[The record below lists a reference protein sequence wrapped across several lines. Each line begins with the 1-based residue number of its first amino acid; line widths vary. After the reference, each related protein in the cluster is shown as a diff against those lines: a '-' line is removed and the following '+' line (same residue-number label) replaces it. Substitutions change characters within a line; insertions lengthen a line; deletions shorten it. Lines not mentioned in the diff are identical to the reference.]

1 MSEFMIFTLINILAQ
16 SLMARPFLSQS
27 VLKFPARLGPAA
39 GLMLPAGGE
48 TMRLTGPRY
57 GSEVND

>member
-1 MSEFMIFTLINILAQ
+1 
-16 SLMARPFLSQS
+16 MARPFLSQS